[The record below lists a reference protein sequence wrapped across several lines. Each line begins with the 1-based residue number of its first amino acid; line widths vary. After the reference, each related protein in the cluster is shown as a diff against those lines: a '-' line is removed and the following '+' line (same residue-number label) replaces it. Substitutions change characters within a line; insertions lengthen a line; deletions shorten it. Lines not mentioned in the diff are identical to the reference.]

1 MYRELYLI
9 IVCRMRL
16 VRTTLLM
23 NPCRQVGGASEGVG
37 SGGQLAVF
45 KTDEIVQYHV
55 GETICGLQKVTLT
68 PGGNALLFS
77 SLWMRPGGRS
87 PAQPP

>member
-1 MYRELYLI
+1 MQHEACAHYITDESMS
-9 IVCRMRL
+9 VG
-16 VRTTLLM
+16 
-23 NPCRQVGGASEGVG
+23 RQVGGASEGVG

-68 PGGNALLFS
+68 PGGNAQLFS

>member
-1 MYRELYLI
+1 MQHEACAHYVTHESMS
-9 IVCRMRL
+9 VG
-16 VRTTLLM
+16 
-23 NPCRQVGGASEGVG
+23 QVGGASEGVG